1 MTTSVLAIVN
11 GKGGCGKTSCAA
23 NLAAIWASERRRVL
37 AVDLDAQ
44 GNLAVDFGIEDTDAG
59 LALSLAVQG
68 GPAIEPV
75 RDVRAGLDLV
85 AGGTRTDQLAAALSA
100 QRNPRDA
107 ILDVV
112 AVLRAT
118 VASYELAVVDTAP
131 AGGLIEDAAL
141 VAADWIVVPT
151 KADDKSLLGL
161 QRVSHRLAALR
172 DDSLPVGVLAGIV
185 LFAIPAAATRIRQ
198 ETRRELL
205 DAFGDQ
211 DAVFQTVIRA
221 SERGAIDQA
230 RNGLVAA
237 EYAHAATSLAKP
249 YWQDPDAPR
258 FAAGAHTLADDYH
271 ALAAE
276 ILERINTRSGRLT
289 VSSPVA

>member
-1 MTTSVLAIVN
+1 MSTSVLAIVN

-44 GNLAVDFGIEDTDAG
+44 GNLAVDFGVEDTDAG

-68 GPAIEPV
+68 GPAIDPV
-75 RDVRAGLDLV
+75 RDVRPGMDLV
-85 AGGTRTDQLAAALSA
+85 AGGTRTDQLAAALGA
-100 QRNPRDA
+100 RRRARDA

-118 VASYELAVVDTAP
+118 AASYELAVIDTAP

-161 QRVSHRLAALR
+161 RRVSQRLAALR
-172 DDSLPVGVLAGIV
+172 DDGLPVGALAGIV
-185 LFAIPAAATRIRQ
+185 LFAIPAATRIRQ
-198 ETRRELL
+198 QTRRELL
-205 DAFGDQ
+205 DAFGGQ
-211 DAVFQTVIRA
+211 DAVFDSVTRA
-221 SERGAIDQA
+221 SERPPTKP
-230 RNGLVAA
+230 
-237 EYAHAATSLAKP
+237 AT
-249 YWQDPDAPR
+249 
-258 FAAGAHTLADDYH
+258 G
-271 ALAAE
+271 
-276 ILERINTRSGRLT
+276 
-289 VSSPVA
+289 SSPSSTPTPPRPADTGARDRF